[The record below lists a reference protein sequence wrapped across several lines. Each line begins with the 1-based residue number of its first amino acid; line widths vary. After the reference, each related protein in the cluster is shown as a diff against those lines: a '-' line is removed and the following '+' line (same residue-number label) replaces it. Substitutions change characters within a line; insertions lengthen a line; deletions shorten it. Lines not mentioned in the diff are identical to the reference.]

1 MLSGL
6 VFGESREDWQ
16 VMTSGFHG
24 IARLPNSIRHEAFIE
39 DLSKRFESETHDG
52 PYEEAWLTGRA
63 LLAFCLIVYPENYP
77 LTGENTALSV
87 Q

>member
-1 MLSGL
+1 M
-6 VFGESREDWQ
+6 
-16 VMTSGFHG
+16 
-24 IARLPNSIRHEAFIE
+24 E

-77 LTGENTALSV
+77 LTGENTALPA